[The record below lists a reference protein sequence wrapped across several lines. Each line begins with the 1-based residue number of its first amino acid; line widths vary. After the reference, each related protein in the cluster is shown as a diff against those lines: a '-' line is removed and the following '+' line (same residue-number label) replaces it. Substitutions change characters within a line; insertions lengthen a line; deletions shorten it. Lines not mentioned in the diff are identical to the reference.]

1 MPGALPVDVG
11 LKQRGLLG
19 RGPRAQ
25 LRERATVQGDNQGSM
40 QALAQQL
47 LGRVANSEAGDKTG
61 KLLRFRRQAETGRR
75 AFFDHRGILLRD
87 LVQVRSIPYAIAG
100 VGLLAFGAW
109 RLQVAS
115 RLRP

>member
-1 MPGALPVDVG
+1 MTAYRFTRFIGFISLALGV
-11 LKQRGLLG
+11 L
-19 RGPRAQ
+19 
-25 LRERATVQGDNQGSM
+25 
-40 QALAQQL
+40 
-47 LGRVANSEAGDKTG
+47 
-61 KLLRFRRQAETGRR
+61 
-75 AFFDHRGILLRD
+75 ILLRD